1 MEAKDPTMQELRTL
15 VESASHD
22 NPHLTTRLEKAA
34 FLVLLRR
41 IAVTGHNRY
50 KVAAEDGL
58 REYEVV
64 NGHCECSDYVRHG
77 PGHPCK
83 HRLAIELYEEVG
95 TGLPPSVAGHIETD
109 VKDSPDYRTDGYI

>member
-50 KVAAEDGL
+50 KVALKTGL
-58 REYEVV
+58 GNMKLSTATASATTILDTE
-64 NGHCECSDYVRHG
+64 
-77 PGHPCK
+77 
-83 HRLAIELYEEVG
+83 LAIH
-95 TGLPPSVAGHIETD
+95 ANID
-109 VKDSPDYRTDGYI
+109 

>member
-64 NGHCECSDYVRHG
+64 NGHCECYDYTRHG
-77 PGHPCK
+77 AGHPCK
-83 HRLAIELYEEVG
+83 HRLALAMY
-95 TGLPPSVAGHIETD
+95 LRLHINGAEPIPCGPISRM
-109 VKDSPDYRTDGYI
+109 KA